1 MLPPAGKPALG
12 WQRVAGLERV
22 SGVVAA
28 PGALFPLSGTSV
40 SLTRLPLPQQGNS
53 TDIRRVTDNAGTFV
67 VESISPASYL
77 IRVRRIGYMQV
88 QDTIEVKRDSSL
100 AVIAVLVRDNMMF
113 DECSLTYQKVRVPWW
128 MRS

>member
-1 MLPPAGKPALG
+1 MLPAAGKPALG
-12 WQRVAGLERV
+12 WQRAAGLQRV
-22 SGVVAA
+22 SGVVAE

-100 AVIAVLVRDNMMF
+100 SVIAVLVRDNMIL

>member
-1 MLPPAGKPALG
+1 MLPLAGKPALG
-12 WQRVAGLERV
+12 WQRVAGLQRV
-22 SGVVAA
+22 SGVVAE

-100 AVIAVLVRDNMMF
+100 AVIAVLVRDNMIL